1 MMSNLQLYLALGF
14 PTLTVL
20 VGILLNWSS
29 TRNLRGELTGRMDRM
44 DDHLGRI
51 DHDLVGIQSDL
62 RTFYSVTGRLEG
74 RMDELS
80 KRG

>member
-29 TRNLRGELTGRMDRM
+29 TRNLRGELTGRMDRI

-62 RTFYSVTGRLEG
+62 RTYYRVTG
-74 RMDELS
+74 
-80 KRG
+80 

>member
-1 MMSNLQLYLALGF
+1 MQLYLALGL
-14 PTLTVL
+14 PTVTVL

-29 TRNLRGELTGRMDRM
+29 TRNLRGELAGRMDRM

-62 RTFYSVTGRLEG
+62 RTFYFVTGRLEG
-74 RMDELS
+74 RME
-80 KRG
+80 